1 MGNYFKMKLE
11 KLFIGML
18 AFLFIVGAVS
28 ATIEVQSPEAASFS
42 QVDGAEPGADG
53 GVGFSIPVGTVSGRN
68 GFDFPINLN
77 YGAGIKLNQ
86 EASWVGLGFSLG
98 FGAVSRSPIGVPDD
112 YLRGWLN
119 GGQDDFGDQDYYSI
133 SFPGGGGKIIFDD
146 NKVPHLASW
155 QNMRIEVFDAD
166 GDELQGSSF
175 NGAIDKWIVTTM
187 DGTRYVFE
195 EKAEYSVSVEE
206 SGTFTMILRN
216 SNNWIL
222 NTEEDQNTD
231 DPFTNT
237 WYLSEIVSA
246 DYFDSSV
253 GFNIGST
260 SWNGADDNDAGNWI
274 SISYDDLGDYFYKF
288 PNPRTFHECE
298 LDGCEDNSFCNNSLV
313 ERTTQSKI

>member
-195 EKAEYSVSVEE
+195 EKAVSKSRTGAQSISGQLSYWQGHYDYGWDMDE
-206 SGTFTMILRN
+206 SLWDVDYT
-216 SNNWIL
+216 SS
-222 NTEEDQNTD
+222 
-231 DPFTNT
+231 
-237 WYLSEIVSA
+237 WYLTEILSG
-246 DYFDSSV
+246 DFSV
-253 GFNIGST
+253 R
-260 SWNGADDNDAGNWI
+260 
-274 SISYDDLGDYFYKF
+274 Y
-288 PNPRTFHECE
+288 HEE
-298 LDGCEDNSFCNNSLV
+298 V
-313 ERTTQSKI
+313 